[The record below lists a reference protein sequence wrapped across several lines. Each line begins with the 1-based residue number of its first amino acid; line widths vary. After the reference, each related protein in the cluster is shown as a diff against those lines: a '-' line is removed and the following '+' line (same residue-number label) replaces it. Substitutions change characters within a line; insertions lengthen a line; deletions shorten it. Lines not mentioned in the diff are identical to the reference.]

1 MLKSVRASIAL
12 VAGALALSSLSSVYA
27 ADYPAKPVTVVVSFS
42 AGGPVDSLMRAL
54 GQRLTEEWKQPVVI
68 DNRPG
73 ANEAIG
79 AQVVAKAPA
88 DGYTLFASTE
98 GPLTQNQYLYKKL
111 PYNPNK
117 DFTAVTQ
124 LVQVPMVLV
133 TPINFPANSLKE
145 FLDLA
150 RSRASKPISYGSTGM
165 GGVTHLPMSML
176 AKDTNIAF
184 VHVPYKGAAPLLP
197 EIVSGQIDSAFLAV
211 SAAAPFIADKKLKAL
226 VISAPQRI
234 PSLSQVPTFKELGVE
249 DVQATFIMALTAPTG
264 TPQPIVDKI
273 AASVQKIMADPKFR
287 EKYTEPFAYLPVASS
302 PKDFAVYLAK
312 DRGYQAE
319 RVKISGVVLD

>member
-1 MLKSVRASIAL
+1 MLKSVRATLAL
-12 VAGALALSSLSSVYA
+12 LACALALSSVHA
-27 ADYPAKPVTVVVSFS
+27 ADYPTKPVTVVVSFS

-54 GQRLTEEWKQPVVI
+54 GQRLTDEWKQPVVI

-79 AQVVAKAPA
+79 AQAVAKARA

-133 TPINFPANSLKE
+133 VPTNFPVNSLKE
-145 FLDLA
+145 FLELA

-176 AKDTNIAF
+176 AKNTNIAF

-234 PSLSQVPTFKELGVE
+234 PLLPQVPTFKELGVE

-273 AASVQKIMADPKFR
+273 ATSVQKIMADPKFR
-287 EKYTEPFAYLPVASS
+287 EKYTEPFAYLSVASS
-302 PKDFAVYLAK
+302 PKDFAAYLAK